1 MLTQLNAIDLELKHV
16 SERKQM
22 AEIKLQGN
30 LSHDQLTTEQKI
42 KEECT
47 ELLAELQ
54 SNKNKLIDSFR

>member
-30 LSHDQLTTEQKI
+30 LNQDQLTTEQKI

-47 ELLAELQ
+47 ELLAEL
-54 SNKNKLIDSFR
+54 